1 MSEMTEVRWH
11 GRGGQGAKTAS
22 YILAVAAAEQGWQVQ
37 AFPEYGAERRGAPMK
52 SYVRISDGP
61 LRLRSGVK
69 EPSIVVVLDSSL
81 LAGENVSA
89 GVPSGGLILINGTED
104 PKALKAR
111 LGLPDDVTLGVVDA
125 MTIANETIGRPIP
138 NTPMLG
144 ALAKLSDVVTLE
156 AAEAAVRKTLGKKL
170 APAVI
175 EGNTQA
181 LKRAYEE
188 VKVA

>member
-111 LGLPDDVTLGVVDA
+111 LG
-125 MTIANETIGRPIP
+125 
-138 NTPMLG
+138 
-144 ALAKLSDVVTLE
+144 
-156 AAEAAVRKTLGKKL
+156 
-170 APAVI
+170 
-175 EGNTQA
+175 QA
-181 LKRAYEE
+181 
-188 VKVA
+188 